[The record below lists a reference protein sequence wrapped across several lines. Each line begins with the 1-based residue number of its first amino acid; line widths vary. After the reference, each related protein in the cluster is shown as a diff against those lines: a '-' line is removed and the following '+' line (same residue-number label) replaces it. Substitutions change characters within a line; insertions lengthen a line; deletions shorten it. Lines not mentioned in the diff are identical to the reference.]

1 MTKHTSEVRKEFLR
15 RKKARKKAEKERAQ
29 RNLDSLS
36 RLGEV
41 VGQML
46 ADDGLFT
53 HRRK

>member
-1 MTKHTSEVRKEFLR
+1 MKNTPLRKEFLR
-15 RKKARKKAEKERAQ
+15 RKKAEKERAQ

-46 ADDGLFT
+46 ADDL
-53 HRRK
+53 RKQNKKR

>member
-15 RKKARKKAEKERAQ
+15 RKKAEKERAAQ